1 MLTRAP
7 ELPTIARYP
16 LDVTKTR
23 LAASK
28 AGQYTGILDCMTS
41 TVRGEGFLAL
51 FKGVRPALAAIIP
64 ASGVDLA
71 VYNTLREAYC
81 EKAEARYQTELEQRT
96 MEILQAGEADSGLEL
111 PPSPLGHPPISFTLG
126 FGAVRLALDLHYFF
140 ICSARCLLPFIAVPV
155 PWLPI
160 AFTTLTTTS
169 STLPPP
175 HCSTGCGSLWG
186 DCRLPA
192 HADPDQAHSTGD
204 ARAPCHLHGG
214 D

>member
-126 FGAVRLALDLHYFF
+126 FGAVRLALFLHYLF
-140 ICSARCLLPFIAVPV
+140 ICSARCLLLVYCCSHALVVNRFHHPDHHI
-155 PWLPI
+155 LHS
-160 AFTTLTTTS
+160 LTT
-169 STLPPP
+169 
-175 HCSTGCGSLWG
+175 SLLN
-186 DCRLPA
+186 RLR
-192 HADPDQAHSTGD
+192 QLVGQLSLT
-204 ARAPCHLHGG
+204 RSR
-214 D
+214 